1 MPHTIETATS
11 ARAKCRGC
19 DQKIAKDEL
28 RFGERQPN
36 AFGEGEMTLWFH
48 LPCAAYKR
56 PAPFLEIA
64 ASSGEP
70 AAAALVPVAEL
81 GIAHR
86 RLPRVNGAERAP
98 TGRARCRSC
107 KRAHRAGQLA
117 DRAHVLRGI
126 PLFRIGLRA
135 RRVRGAVFRDDRP
148 RRSRRAL
155 QPRTHRRRPRRAA
168 QRAARRAGRPTRA
181 AAGALARRRRMSSPG
196 GSATP
201 GTGARH
207 GAQFLQRLRER
218 PPALWYR
225 GERVDNV
232 DDAPRVSRRRRD
244 ARGALRPAV
253 GARGRVPLRVAD
265 VGQPGGTLVPDG
277 RARMPSSRA

>member
-1 MPHTIETATS
+1 MPHAIETATS

-70 AAAALVPVAEL
+70 AAAALIPVAEL

-107 KRAHRAGQLA
+107 KELIEQDSWRIALTFFEEYRFSASGFVHAACAAQYFETIDLV
-117 DRAHVLRGI
+117 DRAAH
-126 PLFRIGLRA
+126 FN
-135 RRVRGAVFRDDRP
+135 
-148 RRSRRAL
+148 
-155 QPRTHRRRPRRAA
+155 
-168 QRAARRAGRPTRA
+168 PTLA
-181 AAGALARRRRMSSPG
+181 AADLDE
-196 GSATP
+196 
-201 GTGARH
+201 
-207 GAQFLQRLRER
+207 L
-218 PPALWYR
+218 
-225 GERVDNV
+225 
-232 DDAPRVSRRRRD
+232 
-244 ARGALRPAV
+244 RGALRAGLERREAQPARSEA
-253 GARGRVPLRVAD
+253 GE
-265 VGQPGGTLVPDG
+265 GGT
-277 RARMPSSRA
+277 